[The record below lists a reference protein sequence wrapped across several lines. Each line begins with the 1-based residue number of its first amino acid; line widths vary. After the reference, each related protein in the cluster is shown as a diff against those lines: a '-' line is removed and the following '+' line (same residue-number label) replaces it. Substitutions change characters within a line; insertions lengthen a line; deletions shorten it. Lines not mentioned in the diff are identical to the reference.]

1 MPIELPASI
10 DGKPI
15 IRLEDGTEIIDLAMP
30 SQKII
35 EAQPMTTVYIVDRET
50 AMRVDAISAITLG
63 STKHVEKILKFND
76 ISNPFCIDEGYILFV
91 PDLIF
96 ADINLNARGGT
107 RSREK
112 LDIRNQY
119 IDPEKG
125 SKLDPTLAEFSAR
138 QKVKKADPSKSTPP
152 LPPNFANPGD
162 KEIEIKGG
170 KIYFG
175 LGVSKTKEDTAQPQS
190 KSEFLAKL
198 VSNRKK

>member
-10 DGKPI
+10 DRKPL

-30 SQKII
+30 SQKLVA
-35 EAQPMTTVYIVDRET
+35 AQPMTSIYIVDDET
-50 AMRVDAISAITLG
+50 AMRVDAIAAITLG
-63 STKHVEKILKFND
+63 SITHVEKILKFND
-76 ISNPFCIDEGYILFV
+76 ISNPFSIDAGYILFI
-91 PDLIF
+91 PDLIY
-96 ADINLNARGGT
+96 ADINLNTAGG
-107 RSREK
+107 RAREK

-125 SKLDPTLAEFSAR
+125 SKLDPMLAEYSTR
-138 QKVKKADPSKSTPP
+138 QKAKKADPSKSTPP

-175 LGVSKTKEDTAQPQS
+175 LGVSKTKEDTAPPQS